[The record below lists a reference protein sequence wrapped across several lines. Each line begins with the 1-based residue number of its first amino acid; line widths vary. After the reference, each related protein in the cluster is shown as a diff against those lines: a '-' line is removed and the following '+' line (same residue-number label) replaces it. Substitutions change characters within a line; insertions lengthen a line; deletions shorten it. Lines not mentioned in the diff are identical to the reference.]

1 MFATVHWLEA
11 SFRQIQP
18 QNTLW
23 FPTPQGPPTTGGA
36 FWMRAGF
43 AAAWSSTTSSCS
55 QALGQL
61 VGEIMVCI
69 LFLPSPCEEPAV
81 VLMVCSASC
90 QKGVCDPC
98 QCPRQRGQHQSGPG
112 WW

>member
-18 QNTLW
+18 QNMLR
-23 FPTPQGPPTTGGA
+23 FPTPQGPPATGGA
-36 FWMRAGF
+36 FWMRGGF
-43 AAAWSSTTSSCS
+43 AAAWSSTTSSCG

-61 VGEIMVCI
+61 VGEIMVRVP
-69 LFLPSPCEEPAV
+69 FLPSPHEEPAG

-90 QKGVCDPC
+90 
-98 QCPRQRGQHQSGPG
+98 
-112 WW
+112 